1 MFLDDGGQLFGFFHV
16 FSFRLQAKA
25 LIEVDDDQRYPKLLK
40 FFDRLFGVL
49 LLIIVLL
56 PRRITASAS
65 LEDRH
70 AIVIRYDHKRHLM
83 EPCRS
88 RRGMLRPVRAASLA
102 ESGGRQQ
109 RQSDA
114 HDTASPKVS
123 QSSGLHRTSTLDFI
137 GRLEALREVPL
148 GHSHL

>member
-1 MFLDDGGQLFGFFHV
+1 
-16 FSFRLQAKA
+16 
-25 LIEVDDDQRYPKLLK
+25 
-40 FFDRLFGVL
+40 
-49 LLIIVLL
+49 
-56 PRRITASAS
+56 
-65 LEDRH
+65 
-70 AIVIRYDHKRHLM
+70 M

-102 ESGGRQQ
+102 ESERKQQ
-109 RQSDA
+109 RQSEA
-114 HDTASPKVS
+114 NDTASPKVL